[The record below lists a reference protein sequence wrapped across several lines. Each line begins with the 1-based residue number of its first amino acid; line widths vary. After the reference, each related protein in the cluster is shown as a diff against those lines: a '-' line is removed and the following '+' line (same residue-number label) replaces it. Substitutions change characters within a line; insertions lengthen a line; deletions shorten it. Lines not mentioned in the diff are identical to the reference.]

1 MYYKM
6 KPQQILNKLAKY
18 NKKVELSAEP
28 MKVDFAAS
36 DLRKN
41 ADKINSTILD
51 MGFFNELSKVESA
64 MTTAIK
70 KAMSLRE
77 LVQKNIGEFES
88 AAKELGMNPNDAENY
103 KFATRELK
111 LLDSNIADA
120 QKRLQAVER
129 AMGS

>member
-1 MYYKM
+1 M
-6 KPQQILNKLAKY
+6 KPEQSVLNKLAKFSA
-18 NKKVELSAEP
+18 KEVELSAEP
-28 MKVDFAAS
+28 MKVEFAAS

-88 AAKELGMNPNDAENY
+88 AVKELGMNPNDAENY

>member
-1 MYYKM
+1 M
-6 KPQQILNKLAKY
+6 KREQSVLNKLAKFTA
-18 NKKVELSAEP
+18 KEVELSAEP
-28 MKVDFAAS
+28 MKVEFAAS

-88 AAKELGMNPNDAENY
+88 AVKELGMNPNDAENY

>member
-1 MYYKM
+1 M
-6 KPQQILNKLAKY
+6 KKEQSIQSVFNKLHKFSAK
-18 NKKVELSAEP
+18 EEP
-28 MKVDFAAS
+28 MKVEFAAS

-41 ADKINSTILD
+41 ADKINSIILD

-88 AAKELGMNPNDAENY
+88 ALKELGMNPNDAENY

>member
-1 MYYKM
+1 M
-6 KPQQILNKLAKY
+6 KPEQSVLNKLAKFTA
-18 NKKVELSAEP
+18 KEVELSAEP

-41 ADKINSTILD
+41 ADKINSIILD

-77 LVQKNIGEFES
+77 LIQKNIGEFES

-111 LLDSNIADA
+111 LLDSNITDA